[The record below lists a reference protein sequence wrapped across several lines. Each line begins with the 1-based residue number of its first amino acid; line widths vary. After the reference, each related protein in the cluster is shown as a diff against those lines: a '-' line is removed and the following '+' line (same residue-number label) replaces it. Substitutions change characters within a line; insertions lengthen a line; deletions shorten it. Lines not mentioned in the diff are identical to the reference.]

1 MADMKGYAGK
11 ILRIDLTNNEVADSP
26 TSGYAAKYLGGRGI
40 ALKIHWD
47 EVPPETGPYDPEN
60 RLVFMTGP
68 SCGIPGLAGSRWQV
82 SAKSPV
88 HDCFSYC
95 NLGGSWGAQLKFAGY
110 DGLVVHGRADSL
122 TYIFIDD
129 GVVEI
134 RSAKHLKGLGAIQT
148 RKKLKEGL
156 GREYRVVAVGPAG
169 EHMVGFATLTADLD
183 SSGSNGM
190 GAVMGSKNLKAVVV
204 RGSGKVQVA
213 DPKTLRRLKRHVKEL
228 KPQKNDWPTMLP
240 QDQLKKEVCFGC
252 IEGCMRQSFMTKDG
266 REGKYICQSA
276 VWYEIRAYRYYGEVN
291 DVPFIA
297 NKMCDDYGVHTRVIE
312 TTIMWLV
319 RGFKSGILTEENTGL
334 PLTQIGSLEFVEALL
349 QMISRRE
356 GFGDVLAEGPI
367 EAARRVGQGTEEFIT
382 DYTTKS
388 GENPIYGPR
397 QYIATGLM
405 YAMEPRQPIQ
415 QLHEISFLTMM
426 WAAREEG
433 LMPNYMTSDVIRA
446 IGKKFWGSETAAD
459 FSTYEGKAL
468 AAAKIQDRQY
478 AKECMIVC
486 DFSWPIYHSP
496 HTDDHV
502 GDPSLESQV
511 YRAITGM
518 DIDEEEYYRIG
529 ARAFNLMRAILVR
542 EGQSGRDK
550 DTIEEFNYTVP
561 LKGDW
566 GNPECLVPG
575 RNGEP
580 VSRKG
585 MIVDRD
591 KFEEMKDE
599 FYLIRGWD
607 VKTGFQT
614 RECLEGLDL
623 ADVADQ
629 LSQSGLLGG

>member
-1 MADMKGYAGK
+1 MDMKGYAGK
-11 ILRIDLTNNEVADSP
+11 ILRIDLTNNKIAESP
-26 TSGYAAKYLGGRGI
+26 TSDYAAKYLGGRGI

-110 DGLVVHGRADSL
+110 DGLVVHGRADSMAC
-122 TYIFIDD
+122 IFIE
-129 GVVEI
+129 GGLVEI
-134 RSAKHLKGLGAIQT
+134 RSTEHLKGLGAIET
-148 RKKLKEGL
+148 RKKLKEEL

-169 EHMVGFATLTADLD
+169 ENMVDFATLTADLD
-183 SSGSNGM
+183 SSGSNGI

-213 DPKTLRRLKRHVKEL
+213 DPETLRRLKRHVKEL
-228 KPQKNDWPTMLP
+228 KPKKYHWPTMLP

-252 IEGCMRQSFMTKDG
+252 IEGCMRQSFVTRDG

-276 VWYEIRAYRYYGEVN
+276 VWYETRAYRYYGEVN

-334 PLTQIGSLEFVEALL
+334 PLTKIGSLEFVEALL
-349 QMISRRE
+349 QMISNRE
-356 GFGDVLAEGPI
+356 GFGDVLAGGPI

-382 DYTTKS
+382 DYTTRS
-388 GENPIYGPR
+388 GENPVYGPR

-426 WAAREEG
+426 WAAREKN
-433 LMPNYMTSDVIRA
+433 PRSNYMSSDVIRA
-446 IGKKFWGSETAAD
+446 IGNRFWGSETAAD

-468 AAAKIQDRQY
+468 AAARIQDRQY

-486 DFSWPIYHSP
+486 DFSWPVYHTP

-502 GDPSLESQV
+502 GDPSLESRV
-511 YRAITGM
+511 CSAITGM

-529 ARAFNLMRAILVR
+529 ARSFNLMRAILVR
-542 EGQSGRDK
+542 EGQSGRDR

-575 RNGEP
+575 RDGDP
-580 VSRKG
+580 FSRKG
-585 MIVDRD
+585 MVVDRD

-599 FYLIRGWD
+599 FYRIRGWD

-629 LSQSGLLGG
+629 LAESGLLGG

>member
-1 MADMKGYAGK
+1 MDMKGYAGK

-26 TSGYAAKYLGGRGI
+26 TSDYAAKFLGGRGI

-47 EVPPETGPYDPEN
+47 EVPPEIGPYDPEN

-129 GVVEI
+129 GLVEI
-134 RSAKHLKGLGAIQT
+134 RSAEHLKGLGAIQT
-148 RKKLKEGL
+148 RKKLKEEL

-169 EHMVGFATLTADLD
+169 ENMVGFATLTADLD
-183 SSGSNGM
+183 SSGSNGI

-213 DPKTLRRLKRHVKEL
+213 DPETLRRLKRHVKEL

-276 VWYEIRAYRYYGEVN
+276 VWYETRAHRYYGEVN
-291 DVPFIA
+291 EVPFIA

-319 RGFKSGILTEENTGL
+319 RGFKSGILTEQNTGL
-334 PLTQIGSLEFVEALL
+334 PLTKIGSLEFVEALL
-349 QMISRRE
+349 QMISKRE
-356 GFGDVLAEGPI
+356 GFGDVLAKGPI

-388 GENPIYGPR
+388 GENPVYGPR

-446 IGKKFWGSETAAD
+446 IGKKFWGSEIAAD

-486 DFSWPIYHSP
+486 DFSWPIYHTP

-511 YRAITGM
+511 CRAITGM
-518 DIDEEEYYRIG
+518 DIDEEGYYRIG

-575 RNGEP
+575 RAGEP
-580 VSRKG
+580 FSRKG
-585 MIVDRD
+585 MVVDRD
-591 KFEEMKDE
+591 KFEEMKSE
-599 FYLIRGWD
+599 FYRFRGWD

-614 RECLEGLDL
+614 RECFEGLDL

-629 LSQSGLLGG
+629 LAQSGLLGG